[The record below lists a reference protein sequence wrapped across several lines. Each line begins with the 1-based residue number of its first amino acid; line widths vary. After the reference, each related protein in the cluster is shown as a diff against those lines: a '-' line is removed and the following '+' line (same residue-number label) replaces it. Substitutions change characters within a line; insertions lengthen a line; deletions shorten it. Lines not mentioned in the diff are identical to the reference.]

1 MGKILGWV
9 LLVIMLLIGQGA
21 GAQDDLNSYCY
32 EIRDAADELN
42 CALARA
48 MIDQDLPEIE
58 RLVAQAIERFPDLV
72 GVPEAPTEFEAVPTN
87 VELLSPSDVP
97 TAFTPIADAIEA
109 NAWWLDYPAPPDV
122 PYALRHVANVI
133 TGTLAAWR
141 AGADDPDRLLSIAR
155 GAADYLVWTQEQGG
169 QDVYPFPDLSGYE
182 GRLADL
188 SQNFLAAA
196 DQEGIRD
203 QVIVNGWIIDDLGGG
218 DLYFDAGLIG
228 VALLEIYEATGE
240 TRYLDSAQ
248 RAAEWALTRP
258 AVPNW
263 NYNSF
268 LVFFLA
274 RAYDVIGD
282 ARYLEGA
289 KNLARLG
296 LYPGQL
302 QEGQYAGRWV
312 DPHNARLVYHYL
324 IIRGLGELVA
334 VMPADDPDLP
344 QAAAVLS
351 LALRVRN
358 AEIIEQ
364 GAAHPLTVLEV
375 LARLALRLPEG
386 RIADEGQREALTL
399 LGRFATAAY
408 RRGEASEQAANAWG
422 LFLEVLSREA

>member
-9 LLVIMLLIGQGA
+9 LLVIMLVIGQGA

-58 RLVAQAIERFPDLV
+58 RLVAEAIARFPDLV

-109 NAWWLDYPAPPDV
+109 NAWWLDYPSPPDV
-122 PYALRHVANVI
+122 PFALRHVANVI
-133 TGTLAAWR
+133 TGTLAARR
-141 AGADDPDRLLSIAR
+141 AGANDPDRLLEIAR
-155 GAADYLVWTQEQGG
+155 GAADYLIWTQEQTARG
-169 QDVYPFPDLSGYE
+169 VYPFPDLSSYD

-188 SQNFLAAA
+188 SQNFMAAVEI
-196 DQEGIRD
+196 EGIGD
-203 QVIVNGWIIDDLGGG
+203 QVMLNGWVFDDLGAGG
-218 DLYFDAGLIG
+218 LYFDTGLIG
-228 VALLEIYEATGE
+228 VALLELYEATGE
-240 TRYLDSAQ
+240 TRYLESALM
-248 RAAEWALTRP
+248 AAEWALEQP

-282 ARYLEGA
+282 VRYLDGA
-289 KNLARLG
+289 TRFAQFG
-296 LYPGQL
+296 IYPGQL

-334 VMPADDPDLP
+334 VMPHDDPDLP

-386 RIADEGQREALTL
+386 RIADEGQQEALSL
-399 LGRFATAAY
+399 LGRYTTAAF
-408 RRGEASEQAANAWG
+408 RRGEASDQAANAWG
-422 LFLEVLSREA
+422 LYLEVVAREE